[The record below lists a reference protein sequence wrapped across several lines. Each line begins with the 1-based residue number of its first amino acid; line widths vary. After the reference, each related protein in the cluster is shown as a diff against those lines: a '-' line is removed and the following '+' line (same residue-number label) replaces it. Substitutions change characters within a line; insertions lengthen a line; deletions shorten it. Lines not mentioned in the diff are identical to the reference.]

1 MLHVHGYYRLLKATV
16 AVERTNG
23 DKKCFQ
29 VPEGSM
35 LLVNC
40 FEREGPLVEVTYDGR
55 RLLMFED
62 DLVMRTQPADA
73 QRVPHQPNKSHPR
86 AIIEVITWPSGT
98 ETTRSLRASLKTRA
112 WAWQ

>member
-23 DKKCFQ
+23 EKKCSQ

-40 FEREGPLVEVTYDGR
+40 FEREGPLVEVIYEGR
-55 RLLMFED
+55 HLLMFED

-73 QRVPHQPNKSHPR
+73 QRVPHHPNKPHHSSDH
-86 AIIEVITWPSGT
+86 
-98 ETTRSLRASLKTRA
+98 
-112 WAWQ
+112 